1 MKRIL
6 LVLLV
11 LLGLQTQAQVNVCDS
26 VEYAITSSPNSV
38 VLQLEGWVNGICPT
52 NFPCVV
58 SSWNWQVCND
68 SLCGGDTA
76 QTVYFP
82 NTFCTFTTSD
92 TLNLCLTTV
101 IDYMGTTF
109 TCTQCDT
116 LVFGANG
123 WMLLNMG
130 NPTNINEVDKESI
143 DWTGTT
149 QGVFDIMGR
158 ELKEIP
164 IGVMYIRNNKK
175 YIRTK

>member
-58 SSWNWQVCND
+58 SSWNWQICND

-82 NTFCTFTTSD
+82 NTFCTFTTAD
-92 TLNLCLTTV
+92 TLHLCLTTI
-101 IDYMGTTF
+101 IDYMGATF
-109 TCTQCDT
+109 ACTQCDT

-123 WMLLNMG
+123 WMLMSIG
-130 NPTNINEVDKESI
+130 NPTSIKELI
-143 DWTGTT
+143 GGQMDG
-149 QGVFDIMGR
+149 QMYDLLGR
-158 ELKEIP
+158 EVTNP
-164 IGVMYIRNNKK
+164 QIGQMYIRNNKK
-175 YIRTK
+175 YIRIR

>member
-58 SSWNWQVCND
+58 SSWNWQICND

-101 IDYMGTTF
+101 IDYMGATF
-109 TCTQCDT
+109 ACTQCDT

-123 WMLLNMG
+123 WMLMSMG
-130 NPTNINEVDKESI
+130 NPTSI
-143 DWTGTT
+143 TELELNTNNDGKMY
-149 QGVFDIMGR
+149 DLLGR
-158 ELKEIP
+158 EIFEIP
-164 IGVMYIRNNKK
+164 VGVMYIQNRKL
-175 YIRTK
+175 YIRK

>member
-11 LLGLQTQAQVNVCDS
+11 LLGLQTQTQAQVNVCDS
-26 VEYAITSSPNSV
+26 IEYAITSSPNNV

-101 IDYMGTTF
+101 IDYMGATIV
-109 TCTQCDT
+109 CTQCDT
-116 LVFGANG
+116 LVFGPNG
-123 WMLLNMG
+123 WMLMSMG
-130 NPTNINEVDKESI
+130 NTTGINELDYT
-143 DWTGTT
+143 WTEDNKK
-149 QGVFDIMGR
+149 VYDLLGR
-158 ELKEIP
+158 EVTQIQ
-164 IGVMYIRNNKK
+164 IGQMYIRNNKK
-175 YIRTK
+175 YIRVK